1 MAEEN
6 KNVNENSQEEMHLDD
21 AARVKVLSPGMMVLK
36 RFLRNRLAI
45 VGMVIIICM
54 FLFAF
59 LGGALYPY
67 SESQVFYKTDQVM
80 KEFAGATEI
89 DQFQFQVADG
99 ASLPSDINS
108 KALIAASKKEYVFE
122 TRDGQMIGMAPA
134 AADSDVFVIY
144 SLEPAQIFL
153 KGNKE
158 FDAAV
163 EAGVNDFEQ
172 DGKVYMFNGTDF
184 KADVYEGTEIAVA
197 SKRSFTGYNKDTQF
211 SYEFYRNALI
221 AVATGEKSFEA
232 DGTNYSVNDEGM
244 IEAGGEGYAVV
255 SNMNFNAIDPG
266 TFLDPAYK
274 AAALEAFEAQGNSG
288 SFEYADADGNMV
300 EYRFEKKTGQYMIKK
315 YQETRLIDTYASPSK
330 AHLVGTDANG
340 MDLLAR
346 LMYGGRISLMI
357 GFVVIFIEVFIG
369 MIIGGVAG
377 FFGGWVDNLLMR
389 LVDVVYCIPAMPL
402 YLILGSIMDYYQA
415 SPRARIYLLCVVMA
429 VIGWVGIARIVRGQI
444 LSLREQE
451 FMVAAE
457 ALGISTYRR
466 IFKHLIPNV
475 IPQLIVFA
483 SMGLGEV
490 ILSEASL
497 SFLGLG
503 IKYPA
508 ASWGSIINAVNDSY
522 VMTNYLF
529 VWLPAGTFI
538 LLTVLAFNFIGDGLR
553 DAFDPKMK
561 R

>member
-1 MAEEN
+1 MSEEQKNEVN
-6 KNVNENSQEEMHLDD
+6 KEEMHLDD
-21 AARVKVLSPGMMVLK
+21 ANRVRVLSPGMMVLK

-45 VGMVIIICM
+45 VGMVIIIAM
-54 FLFAF
+54 FMFAF
-59 LGGALYPY
+59 VGGALYPY
-67 SESQVFYKTDQVM
+67 SESKVFYKTEQVM
-80 KEFAGATEI
+80 KDFAGATEI
-89 DQFQFQVADG
+89 DQFQFQTADG
-99 ASLPSDINS
+99 VKLPSDINS
-108 KALIAASKKEYVFE
+108 KALIAVSKKQYVFE

-134 AADSDVFVIY
+134 AEDSDVYLIY
-144 SLEPAQIFL
+144 SLEPTQLFL
-153 KGNKE
+153 KNNKE
-158 FDAAV
+158 FDAAL
-163 EAGVNDFEQ
+163 EAGRADFEQ
-172 DGKVYMFNGTDF
+172 DGKIYMFNGEDF
-184 KADVYEGTEIAVA
+184 KADVYEATEIAVA
-197 SKRSFTGYNKDTQF
+197 SKRSFTGYSKDTQF
-211 SYEFYRNALI
+211 TYDFYRNALV
-221 AVATGEKSFEA
+221 AAATGASSFEA
-232 DGTNYSVNDEGM
+232 DGTKYDINDEGL
-244 IEAGGEGYAVV
+244 IEVGGEGYAVV
-255 SNMNFNAIDPG
+255 SNMNFNAIDSSI
-266 TFLDPAYK
+266 FLSPDYK
-274 AAALEAFEAQGNSG
+274 AAAIEAFEEQGNSG
-288 SFEYADADGNMV
+288 SFEYADADGNMI
-300 EYRFEKKTGQYMIKK
+300 EYRYEKKTGQYTIKK
-315 YQETRLIDTYASPSK
+315 FQETRLIDTYAAPSK
-330 AHLVGTDANG
+330 EHPVGTDANG

-346 LMYGGRISLMI
+346 LMYGGRISLLI
-357 GFVVIFIEVFIG
+357 GFVVVFIEVFIG

-457 ALGISTYRR
+457 ALGISTYHR

-529 VWLPAGTFI
+529 VWLPAGTLI

>member
-1 MAEEN
+1 MSEERN
-6 KNVNENSQEEMHLDD
+6 EATENSNEMHLDD
-21 AARVKVLSPGMMVLK
+21 ANRVRVLSPGMMVLK

-45 VGMVIIICM
+45 VGMVIIVAM
-54 FLFAF
+54 FSFAF
-59 LGGALYPY
+59 IGGAVYPY
-67 SESQVFYKTDQVM
+67 RESQVFYKSESILKDY
-80 KEFAGATEI
+80 AGATEI
-89 DQFQFQVADG
+89 DQFQFQTAEG
-99 ASLPSDINS
+99 AKLPSDIYS
-108 KALIAASKKEYVFE
+108 KALIAASTKKYVFE
-122 TRDGQMIGMAPA
+122 MRDKSVMGVTPIAE
-134 AADSDVFVIY
+134 DSDSYIVY
-144 SLEPAQIFL
+144 SLEPVNMLL
-153 KGNKE
+153 KANKDY
-158 FDAAV
+158 DAAV
-163 EAGVNDFEQ
+163 AEGRNYFEQ
-172 DGKVYMFNGTDF
+172 DGKLIMFNGEGI
-184 KADVYEGTEIAVA
+184 KAEVYEATEVAVA
-197 SKRSFTGYNKDTQF
+197 CKKSFTGYSKDINL

-221 AVATGEKSFEA
+221 ADANGESSFDA
-232 DGTNYSVNDEGM
+232 DGTTYEINEGL
-244 IEAGGEGYAVV
+244 ITLNGEGYAVV
-255 SNMNFNAIDPG
+255 SNMNFNAAEAG
-266 TFLDPAYK
+266 VFLTPDYK
-274 AAALEAFEAQGNSG
+274 AAALEAFENEAK
-288 SFEYADADGNMV
+288 SFEFPNEEGEMV
-300 EYRFEKKTGQYMIKK
+300 EYRVEKKTSQYVIKRFK
-315 YQETRLIDTYASPSK
+315 TSRLIDTYAAPSK
-330 AHLVGTDANG
+330 EHPVGTDANG

-357 GFVVIFIEVFIG
+357 GFVVVFIEVFIG

-389 LVDVVYCIPAMPL
+389 LVDIVYCIPAMPL

-490 ILSEASL
+490 ILSEAGL

-529 VWLPAGTFI
+529 VWLPAGTLI

>member
-1 MAEEN
+1 MSEV
-6 KNVNENSQEEMHLDD
+6 KNNEVKKEEMHLDD
-21 AARVKVLSPGMMVLK
+21 ASRVRVLSPGMMVLK

-45 VGMVIIICM
+45 VGMVIIVCM

-59 LGGALYPY
+59 VGGALYPY
-67 SESQVFYKTDQVM
+67 SESKVFYKTEQVM

-89 DQFQFQVADG
+89 DQFQFQTAEG
-99 ASLPSDINS
+99 AKLPSDINS
-108 KALIAASKKEYVFE
+108 KALIAVSKGQYVFE
-122 TRDGQMIGMAPA
+122 TRDGSMMGMAPQGEG
-134 AADSDVFVIY
+134 SDIFLIY
-144 SLEPAQIFL
+144 TLEPAQMFL
-153 KGNKE
+153 KGNKD

-163 EAGVNDFEQ
+163 EAGRNDFEK

-184 KADVYEGTEIAVA
+184 KADVYEGTEVAVA
-197 SKRSFTGYNKDTQF
+197 SKRSFTGYSKDTKF
-211 SYEFYRNALI
+211 TYDFYRNAL
-221 AVATGEKSFEA
+221 VAFATKATSFDA
-232 DGTNYSVNDEGM
+232 DGTTYSINEEGLV
-244 IEAGGEGYAVV
+244 EANGEGYAVV

-274 AAALEAFEAQGNSG
+274 AAAIEAFEAAGNSG
-288 SFEYADADGNMV
+288 SFEYADADGNNV
-300 EYRFEKKTGQYMIKK
+300 EYRFEKKKGQYIIKK

-357 GFVVIFIEVFIG
+357 GFVVVFIEVFIG
-369 MIIGGVAG
+369 MVIGGVAG

-529 VWLPAGTFI
+529 VWLPAGTLI